1 MNDENHDNHDNH
13 EVDAR
18 LEELFARE
26 HTHVPAEP
34 FYSTV
39 LRAIVAD
46 RQHAVLT
53 TRVLQVAGVV
63 LAITLAPLLINGS
76 LWVVMRLEELTA
88 VVYVWLSSPVV
99 LAGAALLALAAVATK
114 WARIW

>member
-1 MNDENHDNHDNH
+1 MNDENDGLDP
-13 EVDAR
+13 R

-34 FYSTV
+34 FSTTV

-46 RQHAVLT
+46 RKHAVLT
-53 TRVLQVAGVV
+53 TRVLQVAGAVM
-63 LAITLAPLLINGS
+63 LITLAPLLINGS
-76 LWVVMRLEELTA
+76 IWVAMRLDELSA
-88 VVYVWLSSPVV
+88 ALYLWLSSPVV
-99 LAGAALLALAAVATK
+99 LAGAALVALAGVATK

>member
-1 MNDENHDNHDNH
+1 MNDDNPGNH
-13 EVDAR
+13 EFDAR

-34 FYSTV
+34 FSTTV

-46 RQHAVLT
+46 RKHAALT

-63 LAITLAPLLINGS
+63 MLITLSPLLINGS
-76 LWVVMRLEELTA
+76 IWVAMRLDEWTA
-88 VVYVWLSSPVV
+88 AVYAWLASPVV
-99 LAGAALLALAAVATK
+99 LAGVALVALAAFATK